1 MNDKLAASKHQPFL
15 IELPGGDDVA
25 RSRFRIFCDD
35 GPPAIVH
42 KRFVS
47 AQEISPDE
55 MCQKRLRISSDEFI
69 IRIRRIREL
78 NGIVAVLETISI
90 PSLLFPGIMELPLA
104 GDLYD
109 LYRRK
114 YDITLVNAD
123 EELRAVLL
131 DAQQARML
139 QSEKGIPALQI
150 ERVARSLRQTPFEWR
165 ASLCLTACFHYGAV
179 VQSPK

>member
-1 MNDKLAASKHQPFL
+1 MSDKFTDSRRKLRL
-15 IELPGGDDVA
+15 IELPGGNDVA
-25 RSRFRIFCDD
+25 RARFRIFSDD
-35 GPPAIVH
+35 GPLAIVDEH
-42 KRFVS
+42 FVS
-47 AQEISPDE
+47 AEEISPDE
-55 MCQKRLRISSDEFI
+55 MAQKRLRISSDEFI

-90 PSLLFPGIMELPLA
+90 PSLLFPGIRDFPLT

-131 DAQQARML
+131 DEEQAGML
-139 QSEKGIPALQI
+139 QSEKGTPALQI
-150 ERVARSLRQTPFEWR
+150 ERVARCLRQTPFEWR